1 MAKREEYSFINVL
14 CLWALLLFMETWF
27 PHWKKTSI
35 SQNLGLLLKFQVNN
49 LKLGLALLTD
59 LKCQENNSRLTPIK
73 SFEILCYWLLFE
85 KIKQHFNLWKAKY
98 SLISFEDLVVIL
110 CVTDT
115 SFHSY
120 GTQLESFISVWT
132 IEDIHTFFKHLSSF
146 WAAGGWS
153 LSLTPT
159 PERRGTHQKCDAWY

>member
-1 MAKREEYSFINVL
+1 MFFVYEL
-14 CLWALLLFMETWF
+14 CCYLWKLGSHTE
-27 PHWKKTSI
+27 KKTSI

-73 SFEILCYWLLFE
+73 FCVIRLLFE

-120 GTQLESFISVWT
+120 GTQLESFISG
-132 IEDIHTFFKHLSSF
+132 L
-146 WAAGGWS
+146 
-153 LSLTPT
+153 
-159 PERRGTHQKCDAWY
+159 